1 MKQHAWLLI
10 ERLEGWQVCKVGTKE
25 VNWSAT
31 VLSAQAVKSEL
42 DNLGYQGGPV
52 VVGLHANRC
61 VSGTFQS
68 DDDTQNR
75 SSNELLYDFE
85 QVVPFSAEELT
96 AQFVFGNNDQVF
108 GVGIPVAELRPFLEE
123 LQDSGVNIESVA
135 PSTMLAAQAIGT
147 FDQDKFV
154 VLDSDCLELLLL
166 TPAGICQW
174 QKLPTDEAQ
183 AVQSLK
189 LAGAGNEE
197 TALLISNHGSHASHA
212 QSLEQHLSITPHQD
226 SYDEL
231 VVDASRRIATGELPN
246 NYELNQPSLLSTD
259 KLRRLRPAIHF
270 ALGSLSLGLLLIM
283 ASLGWKIQTYSALR
297 QGHRKAQEKAYS
309 QLHTGAIPQSIELR
323 LISQWKKI
331 QQQTEL
337 VKLAGPSQGRSAMAT
352 LHLLLT
358 SLKKAS
364 KTNSQSKP
372 LHFRV
377 TAMNFDADGQASL
390 YVDFPARS
398 DAEAVR
404 QQLIAKGFK
413 IKAFP
418 TRVRNGRVIVDAVIQ
433 LSPKQSKST

>member
-10 ERLEGWQVCKVGTKE
+10 ERLEGWQVCKVGTEKD
-25 VNWSAT
+25 NWSSA
-31 VLSAQAVKSEL
+31 VSSAQAVKSEL
-42 DNLGYQGGPV
+42 DNLSYQDGPV

-61 VSGTFQS
+61 VSGTFQI

-75 SSNELLYDFE
+75 PSNELLYDFE

-96 AQFVFGNNDQVF
+96 AQFVFGNGQVF

-147 FDQDKFV
+147 FDQDKFI

-189 LAGAGNEE
+189 LAGAVNEE
-197 TALLISNHGSHASHA
+197 TALLISNHGSHSSHA
-212 QSLEQHLSITPHQD
+212 QSLGQHLSITPHQD

-246 NYELNQPSLLSTD
+246 NYELNQSSLLSTD

-297 QGHRKAQEKAYS
+297 QDHRKAQEKAYS

-323 LISQWKKI
+323 LISQWKRN

-337 VKLAGPSQGRSAMAT
+337 AKLAGPSQGRSAMAT
-352 LHLLLT
+352 LHLVLT
-358 SLKKAS
+358 SFKNAS
-364 KTNSQSKP
+364 KTNSRPKP

-390 YVDFPARS
+390 YVDFPDRS

-404 QQLIAKGFK
+404 QQLIAEGFK

-433 LSPKQSKST
+433 LSPKQPKST

>member
-10 ERLEGWQVCKVGTKE
+10 ERLEGWQACKVGTE
-25 VNWSAT
+25 EDNWSAT

-246 NYELNQPSLLSTD
+246 NYELNQPNLLSTD

-270 ALGSLSLGLLLIM
+270 ALGSLSLGLFLIM
-283 ASLGWKIQTYSALR
+283 ASLGWKIQTYSTLR
-297 QGHRKAQEKAYS
+297 QDLRKAQEKAYS

-323 LISQWKKI
+323 LISQWKRI

-337 VKLAGPSQGRSAMAT
+337 AKLAGPSQGRSAMAT